1 MGKVYQQLSLS
12 ERRKIYFWREEKK
25 SVDEISA
32 LLGRHRSTIYR
43 ELQRNYF
50 SDDDPFCSGYFHLN
64 AVPPAPSEK
73 AEICSR
79 SED

>member
-25 SVDEISA
+25 SVDEIAA

-50 SDDDPFCSGYFHLN
+50 SDDDPFCGLPPENWTILHERESGL
-64 AVPPAPSEK
+64 
-73 AEICSR
+73 I
-79 SED
+79 